1 MQQKSTLLNKI
12 KTSNTERVPFTVTY
26 NKTLPDLKTI
36 MDKNWHILQIEPK
49 LNEIFAEQ
57 PLLALKR
64 NKSLRDIIGGNKVFD
79 LKKI

>member
-12 KTSNTERVPFTVTY
+12 KTSNTERVPLTVTY

-79 LKKI
+79 